1 MLLKIYSNI
10 KDKIPDEARPV
21 IVTCI
26 LSLASAFSAVAFLY
40 LIKLSYVITYEKFAE
55 ESKLYFIIASFI
67 LISVSSLLVG
77 FLLFVFSPE
86 SAGSGIPQMKAA
98 YWKENG
104 NLSIKPVLVKFF
116 AGIISIGGGNS
127 LGREGPS
134 VYLGSGVASNLEK
147 VIDKGERNR
156 RASSVIGAS
165 AGLAAAFNTPLAAIA
180 FIIEEVVGD
189 MNNKYLGRVVIS
201 SVIGAFVVY
210 ALLGRQPSFTM
221 PMLTDIS
228 WTHYVIVPIAAFAA
242 SFLGVLFQKNT
253 LKLRKS
259 LKKQKKIN
267 PWLLPLFGGL
277 ITWVI
282 GTSLFLF
289 TGKLGVFSL
298 GYSDLSDLMCSG
310 FEWRIAG
317 ILAIGKLLATISSY
331 GFGGC
336 GGIFAPSLFIGGFS
350 GYFIGS
356 VAGIWLPL
364 THDDIVVL
372 AAVGM
377 SSFLGAVVQA
387 PLTSLLIVFE
397 MTHQFAIVPALMI
410 GIIISQAFARKSCR
424 LNFYDAL
431 LVQDGNE
438 LHKIRPPIDLHS
450 WQNLQISAIA
460 RPNPVSLKDTS
471 YETMKELLESY
482 PFNAFP
488 VIETGVLKG
497 ILTRAEIKEAVNR
510 KEKPNVHEA
519 GVCFS
524 NQTVKEVG
532 NKFIDY
538 HVQVLVV
545 KDPKTDTITGIITLH
560 DLIRAQSATQS

>member
-1 MLLKIYSNI
+1 MFLKIYSNI
-10 KDKIPDEARPV
+10 KKKIPDDARPMIITV
-21 IVTCI
+21 I
-26 LSLASAFSAVAFLY
+26 LSLASALSAVAFLY
-40 LIKLSYVITYEKFAE
+40 LIKISYALTYEKFAE

-67 LISVSSLLVG
+67 LISLSSLAVG

-86 SAGSGIPQMKAA
+86 AAGSGIPQMKAA
-98 YWKENG
+98 YWKEMGKLNF
-104 NLSIKPVLVKFF
+104 KPVLVKFF

-134 VYLGSGVASNLEK
+134 VYLGSGVASNL
-147 VIDKGERNR
+147 DKIINQNERNQ

-210 ALLGRQPSFTM
+210 ALLGRQPSFSM
-221 PMLTDIS
+221 PLLIDIS
-228 WTHYVIVPIAAFAA
+228 WTHYAMVPVAAFAA
-242 SFLGVLFQKNT
+242 AFLGVLFQKNT
-253 LKLRKS
+253 LKVRRS
-259 LKKQKKIN
+259 LKKQKKIK

-289 TGKLGVFSL
+289 TGKLGIFSL
-298 GYSDLSDLMCSG
+298 GYNDLSDLMCSG
-310 FEWRIAG
+310 FEWKIAG

-331 GFGGC
+331 SFGGC
-336 GGIFAPSLFIGGFS
+336 GGIFAPALFIGGFS

-364 THDDIVVL
+364 THDDIIVL

-410 GIIISQAFARKSCR
+410 GIIISQAVARKSSSM
-424 LNFYDAL
+424 NFYDSL

-438 LHKIRPPIDLHS
+438 LHKIRPPVDLFS
-450 WQNLQISAIA
+450 WQSLPISAVA
-460 RPNPVSLKDTS
+460 RPNLIFLKDIS
-471 YETMKELLESY
+471 DETMKEQLESY
-482 PFNAFP
+482 PFSAFP
-488 VIETGVLKG
+488 VIEKGVLKG
-497 ILTRAEIKEAVNR
+497 ILTRKEIEDALKN
-510 KEKPNVHEA
+510 KTIPIVHEA

-532 NKFIDY
+532 NKFINYD
-538 HVQVLVV
+538 VQVLIV
-545 KDPKTDTITGIITLH
+545 KDPKSDSITGIITLH
-560 DLIRAQSATQS
+560 DLIRAQSAI